1 MVGRAAN
8 RAAAPPSGH
17 TANRKHEND
26 MHHER
31 INRRQALQ
39 QCGVGMGM
47 LGLTSVLAQEGALAA
62 DSRALHPMA
71 VQPPHFAPKAK
82 HVIHIFLNGG
92 LSQVDTFDHKPLLA
106 KYHKKTIPG
115 VSDER
120 EGVAGPGLAS
130 PFKFKQYGDNGLY
143 ISDMFRRTGEMID
156 EVCVINSMHTDSP
169 EHRMARTL
177 MHCGSTTQETTPS
190 MGSWITYGLGSENQ
204 NLPGYVVLC
213 PCDGEQPEFGS
224 VGWRSGFL
232 PPIYQGTYID
242 TIETDN
248 VKRLISNVNNPMLS
262 RKEQQRQFKLL
273 QQLNKRHLEQR
284 RGDAEL
290 EARIASYEMA
300 FRMQTEAT
308 DAFDISQEPKN
319 IREMYGTHKPAQQLL
334 LARRLIERGVRFVQ
348 AWTYPGQPFDNHEEL
363 EHSLASVASQ
373 VDQGFSALVKDLK
386 RLGLFDETLIV
397 MCGEFGR
404 LPTSQ
409 LLEKGRIAKGRN
421 HNPHAFNVILAGGGV
436 KAGVVHG
443 KTDDFS
449 YQAVED
455 RVHVHDLQATIL
467 HLMGLDHKRL
477 TYRHAGRDFRL
488 TDIHGKVVEE
498 ILA

>member
-1 MVGRAAN
+1 MANSPRISRRAAL
-8 RAAAPPSGH
+8 
-17 TANRKHEND
+17 E
-26 MHHER
+26 
-31 INRRQALQ
+31 
-39 QCGVGMGM
+39 QCGLGLGM
-47 LGLTSVLAQEGALAA
+47 LGLTGVLAQDGVLAA
-62 DSRALHPMA
+62 ESRELNPLA
-71 VQPPHFAPKAK
+71 VRPPHFAPKAK

-92 LSQVDTFDHKPLLA
+92 LSHIDTFDHKPLLA
-106 KYHKKTIPG
+106 KYHGKPIPG
-115 VSDER
+115 VEDER
-120 EGVAGPGLAS
+120 EDNVGPGLAS
-130 PFKFKQYGDNGLY
+130 PFKFRQYGSHGLY

-156 EVCVINSMHTDSP
+156 EVCVVNSLYTDAI

-177 MHCGSTTQETTPS
+177 MHCGSATQETTPS
-190 MGSWITYGLGSENQ
+190 IGSWLTYGLGTENQ

-213 PCDGEQPEFGS
+213 PCDGQQPEFGS

-242 TIETDN
+242 TIDTDD
-248 VKRLISNVNNPMLS
+248 VRKLIRHIDNPYI
-262 RKEQQRQFKLL
+262 RRGEQQRQFELL
-273 QQLNKRHLEQR
+273 QRLNREHLADR
-284 RGDAEL
+284 PGDAEL

-308 DAFDISQEPKN
+308 DAFDLLQEPQAV
-319 IREMYGTHKPAQQLL
+319 RDMYGPHKPAQQLL

-363 EHSLASVASQ
+363 KNSLSSVAMQ
-373 VDQGFSALVKDLK
+373 IDQGFTALVKDLK
-386 RLGLFDETLIV
+386 RVGLFDETLIV

-409 LLEKGRIAKGRN
+409 MLEGGKIGEGRN
-421 HNPHAFNVILAGGGV
+421 HNAHAFNVILAGGGV

-443 KTDDFS
+443 ATDDFGHR
-449 YQAVED
+449 AVED
-455 RVHVHDLQATIL
+455 RMHVHDLQATIL

-488 TDIHGKVVEE
+488 TDVHGKVVPQ

>member
-1 MVGRAAN
+1 MQ
-8 RAAAPPSGH
+8 
-17 TANRKHEND
+17 
-26 MHHER
+26 HER
-31 INRRQALQ
+31 LTRREALQ
-39 QCGVGMGM
+39 QCGMGLGMI
-47 LGLTSVLAQEGALAA
+47 GLSSVLAQEGALAD
-62 DSRALHPMA
+62 DSRSLNPMA
-71 VQPPHFAPKAK
+71 VRPPHFAPKAK

-106 KYHKKTIPG
+106 KFHKKLIPG
-115 VSDER
+115 IEDGRADKV
-120 EGVAGPGLAS
+120 GPGLAS
-130 PFKFKQYGDNGLY
+130 PFKFKQYGSNGLY
-143 ISDMFRRTGEMID
+143 ISDMFRRTGEIID
-156 EVCVINSMHTDSP
+156 DVCVVNSMVTDTQ
-169 EHRMARTL
+169 EHRMARSL
-177 MHCGSTTQETTPS
+177 MHCGSATQEITPS
-190 MGSWITYGLGSENQ
+190 MGSWLTYGLGSENQ

-213 PCDGEQPEFGS
+213 PCNGEQPEFGNI
-224 VGWRSGFL
+224 GWRSGFL

-248 VKRLISNVNNPMLS
+248 VKRLIRNVNNPLIGS
-262 RKEQQRQFKLL
+262 KEQQRQFDLL
-273 QQLNKRHLEQR
+273 QRLNRRHLDAR
-284 RGDAEL
+284 RGDPEL

-308 DAFDISQEPKN
+308 DAFDLSQEPKN
-319 IREMYGTHKPAQQLL
+319 VREMYGTHKPAQQLL
-334 LARRLIERGVRFVQ
+334 LARRLVERGVRFVQ

-363 EHSLASVASQ
+363 EHSLASVAKQ

-409 LLEKGRIAKGRN
+409 ILEDGKIAKGRN
-421 HNPHAFNVILAGGGV
+421 HNPRAFNVILAGGGV
-436 KAGVVHG
+436 KAGLVYG
-443 KTDDFS
+443 ATDDFS
-449 YQAVED
+449 YQAVENP
-455 RVHVHDLQATIL
+455 VHVHDLQATIL

-488 TDIHGKVVEE
+488 TDIHGKVVHD